1 MTEYTLKHSDKARS
15 MRLSVLADGAVV
27 VTVPKYFGQSSI
39 ESIDRFIAKYSEWI
53 DTKVQKMKGR
63 TVIRVPRSDI
73 ARLKREALAY
83 AQARCAHYAARY
95 GLTYKKISIRAQKTR
110 WGSCSKTG
118 NLSFNYKIMALPEAV
133 REAIIVHEICH
144 LGVFDH
150 SKKFWDLVSREVPD
164 HKALR
169 AQLRKTAFIFY

>member
-1 MTEYTLKHSDKARS
+1 
-15 MRLSVLADGAVV
+15 
-27 VTVPKYFGQSSI
+27 
-39 ESIDRFIAKYSEWI
+39 
-53 DTKVQKMKGR
+53 
-63 TVIRVPRSDI
+63 
-73 ARLKREALAY
+73 
-83 AQARCAHYAARY
+83 
-95 GLTYKKISIRAQKTR
+95 
-110 WGSCSKTG
+110 
-118 NLSFNYKIMALPEAV
+118 MALPEAV